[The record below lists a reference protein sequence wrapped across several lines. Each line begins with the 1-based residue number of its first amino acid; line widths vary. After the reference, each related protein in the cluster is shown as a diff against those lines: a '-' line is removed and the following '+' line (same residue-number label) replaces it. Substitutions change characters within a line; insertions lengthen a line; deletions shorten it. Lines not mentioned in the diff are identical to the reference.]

1 MADNRRSAS
10 GEGPAAFTNGDA
22 AAKPKSRR
30 SARQARLAVATGRPP
45 GFAAVRATALSVT
58 GTEPS
63 PLGAGP
69 DSVSVAHCC
78 RVTRRLVGEL
88 FELACMGQVLDLG
101 PGRRPQCHIRQLSM
115 YLCRVVLSLS
125 YGAIGRALG
134 RDRSTVVHA
143 CAAVED
149 RRDDRAYDAFVERCE
164 RCVLAVFASRE
175 AGHGE
180 A

>member
-1 MADNRRSAS
+1 
-10 GEGPAAFTNGDA
+10 
-22 AAKPKSRR
+22 
-30 SARQARLAVATGRPP
+30 
-45 GFAAVRATALSVT
+45 
-58 GTEPS
+58 
-63 PLGAGP
+63 
-69 DSVSVAHCC
+69 
-78 RVTRRLVGEL
+78 
-88 FELACMGQVLDLG
+88 MGQVLDLG
-101 PGRRPQCHIRQLSM
+101 PGRRPQCHIRQISM

-149 RRDDRAYDAFVERCE
+149 RRDDRAYDVFVERCE